1 MALAQRKAMAM
12 AGVLMAATLLPT
24 AQAAPFQS
32 ATIRRIVDGKQ
43 VYIDAQQ
50 ARVNQTAGKGQQL
63 STGNSRTELLFDRR
77 ALGFLGRNSQIRLGQ
92 ECFRLSA
99 GTVLINGPER
109 ACLGSK
115 VLGVRGTT
123 YVLSKQPDQTY
134 ELAVLTGEAE
144 LTDASAAV
152 ASTTGAPDIL
162 QRYPSVSPVI
172 GLGSSAYGSN
182 AGGLGLGQAAGLI
195 LGNLSFFTPIW
206 QDQSSRLAYSYTT
219 ANSNFGGF
227 WGASSEV
234 GYRWFDPNNQANSGL
249 LVGYDGWQQ
258 PSCFHSQVA
267 LGAEWERNR
276 WQLSAQ
282 GGIPIAACNDSL
294 GYAMAQLAIPVANLG
309 HRAVQLAFA
318 PYVLNGIGN
327 NYGGGRIG
335 LNVPVGNHVDLSA
348 YGQYDDLLNTVVG
361 GQVSYRFATAG
372 NFVRD
377 PNLRPGRT
385 ASPLPWLNS
394 QWQNGQPVQLAL
406 GGRGNTA
413 WDADLGLLSQS
424 TSPVE
429 GLIKAGEVASIGAN
443 GVLLSK
449 APLSRERYGQLIQA
463 NLQGQNLLPESHAIA
478 KTYQALYGM
487 PPQGILSTT
496 GMDWLIASR
505 NPFPRLRGVDVLV
518 VPANKLPQASSGTTS
533 TTYTYVCRAT
543 GAYFPDNTILA
554 NARRFQ
560 KNGSPPTSADCL
572 ANTGGGSSLFTN
584 PELV

>member
-1 MALAQRKAMAM
+1 MGLGRDRALALSTA
-12 AGVLMAATLLPT
+12 LCLLSLG

-50 ARVNQTAGKGQQL
+50 ARVNQTAGKGQNL

-144 LTDASAAV
+144 LTDASSAV
-152 ASTTGAPDIL
+152 ASTAGPQDIL
-162 QRYPSVSPVI
+162 QRYPSISPVV

-195 LGNLSFFTPIW
+195 LGNLSFFTPLW
-206 QDQSSRLAYSYTT
+206 QEQSSKLAYSYTT

-309 HRAVQLAFA
+309 HRAVQLALA

-335 LNVPVGNHVDLSA
+335 LNVPVGNQVDLSA

-372 NFVRD
+372 SFVRD

-394 QWQNGQPVQLAL
+394 QWQNGQPLQLAF
-406 GGRGNTA
+406 GGRSNTTD
-413 WDADLGLLSQS
+413 DAEMGLLTQS
-424 TSPVE
+424 SRPSE

-487 PPQGILSTT
+487 PPQNLLATT

-505 NPFPRLRGVDVLV
+505 TPFPRLRGVDVLV
-518 VPANKLPQASSGTTS
+518 VPANKLPQSSAS
-533 TTYTYVCRAT
+533 TTYTYVCQSSSGTSFFGGSTLAT
-543 GAYFPDNTILA
+543 AT
-554 NARRFQ
+554 RFT
-560 KNGSPPTSADCL
+560 SSSTPTSANCI
-572 ANTGGGSSLFTN
+572 ANASASFPT
-584 PELV
+584 PVLV

>member
-1 MALAQRKAMAM
+1 MGLAQGRVIAT
-12 AGVLMAATLLPT
+12 AGLLLVGWVVPPSQAT
-24 AQAAPFQS
+24 PFQS

-144 LTDASAAV
+144 LIDPSAEPAT
-152 ASTTGAPDIL
+152 ATNAQDIL
-162 QRYPSVSPVI
+162 QRYPTISPVV

-195 LGNLSFFTPIW
+195 LGNISFFTPLW
-206 QDQSSRLAYSYTT
+206 QEQSSRLAYSYTT

-267 LGAEWERNR
+267 LGAEWARNR

-309 HRAVQLAFA
+309 HRAVQLALA

-335 LNVPVGNHVDLSA
+335 LNVPVGNQVDLSA

-394 QWQNGQPVQLAL
+394 QWQNGQPVQLAF
-406 GGRGNTA
+406 GGRSSTA
-413 WDADLGLLSQS
+413 LDTDPGLLSQAS
-424 TSPVE
+424 SPSE
-429 GLIKAGEVASIGAN
+429 GVIKAGEVANIGAN
-443 GVLLSK
+443 GVLLNK
-449 APLSRERYGQLIQA
+449 APLSRERYGQFIQA

-487 PPQGILSTT
+487 PPQQLLATT

-505 NPFPRLRGVDVLV
+505 APFPRLRGADVLV
-518 VPANKLPQASSGTTS
+518 VPANQLQQGNTAASNTYTYACSSGTSYFGGSTLASAKRFTS
-533 TTYTYVCRAT
+533 TTVPTTANCQ
-543 GAYFPDNTILA
+543 A
-554 NARRFQ
+554 NA
-560 KNGSPPTSADCL
+560 
-572 ANTGGGSSLFTN
+572 GSSYPTPVLI
-584 PELV
+584 